1 MEFFGFAL
9 YRIKTARHFAKSGD
23 AARDRGNWRTAVR
36 RYQSSLSLDDSRTDL
51 WVQLGHALKETGD
64 RHGAEAA
71 YVAAS
76 QRAPDAA
83 DPHLQ
88 LGHLFKLTQRWAE
101 AADAFGRVLRSDPTC
116 TEAAAELHSLAQHGV
131 FPALGTVESNSPV
144 QSAKPPV
151 PPATLEATRLQLGRR
166 HPSRTA
172 RKRRLRLPVPSRTE
186 TRANSAPVEAVNP
199 LAANVESQRYFPLGH
214 DLGLTRLQ
222 DGHFLYVDPMDEAVA
237 AHLIA
242 RGYWENWIHK
252 VVCALVQPGDSI
264 IEVGA
269 NFGYYTVAMAREA
282 GPEGSILAFEA
293 NPGLAELV
301 RRTVHFNGYS
311 PTVKVIAK
319 AASDKAGTL
328 SFATSRRNAG
338 GGTISTKPQALGP
351 DSMLVTVETI
361 TLDSIAPDGVRFIR
375 MDAEGS
381 EPLILRGAER
391 LLQRP
396 DIVVCME
403 WDVVQMSARADLDA
417 LIGWLSGLGFR
428 YWSIQYDSTLLSIP
442 AADMANLPACD
453 VVMAR
458 EVPAGVTVAES

>member
-1 MEFFGFAL
+1 MSLGTILAGL
-9 YRIKTARHFAKSGD
+9 ANAVLP
-23 AARDRGNWRTAVR
+23 ANWRVIQVST
-36 RYQSSLSLDDSRTDL
+36 
-51 WVQLGHALKETGD
+51 ET
-64 RHGAEAA
+64 
-71 YVAAS
+71 
-76 QRAPDAA
+76 
-83 DPHLQ
+83 
-88 LGHLFKLTQRWAE
+88 
-101 AADAFGRVLRSDPTC
+101 
-116 TEAAAELHSLAQHGV
+116 AAETETLAELEM
-131 FPALGTVESNSPV
+131 PAEPETPLPPAIVSPE
-144 QSAKPPV
+144 V
-151 PPATLEATRLQLGRR
+151 PPA
-166 HPSRTA
+166 
-172 RKRRLRLPVPSRTE
+172 V
-186 TRANSAPVEAVNP
+186 APVMICSAEP
-199 LAANVESQRYFPLGH
+199 QRYFTLGQ

-252 VVCALVQPGDSI
+252 VVCALVQPGDHI

-269 NFGYYTVAMAREA
+269 NFGYYTVAMALQT
-282 GPEGSILAFEA
+282 GPTGSILAFEA
-293 NPGLAELV
+293 NTGLADLV
-301 RRTVHFNGYS
+301 RRSVHFNGYS

-338 GGTISTKPQALGP
+338 GGTISTEPGALGP
-351 DSMLVTVETI
+351 DSVLVTVETV
-361 TLDSIAPDGVRFIR
+361 TLDSIAPEGVRFIR

-403 WDVVQMSARADLDA
+403 WDVVQMSARADVQA
-417 LIGWLSGLGFR
+417 LIEWLSSLGFR

-442 AADMANLPACD
+442 AADMPTLPACD

-458 EVPAGVTVAES
+458 EVPAGIAVAES

>member
-1 MEFFGFAL
+1 
-9 YRIKTARHFAKSGD
+9 
-23 AARDRGNWRTAVR
+23 
-36 RYQSSLSLDDSRTDL
+36 
-51 WVQLGHALKETGD
+51 
-64 RHGAEAA
+64 
-71 YVAAS
+71 
-76 QRAPDAA
+76 
-83 DPHLQ
+83 
-88 LGHLFKLTQRWAE
+88 
-101 AADAFGRVLRSDPTC
+101 
-116 TEAAAELHSLAQHGV
+116 
-131 FPALGTVESNSPV
+131 
-144 QSAKPPV
+144 
-151 PPATLEATRLQLGRR
+151 
-166 HPSRTA
+166 
-172 RKRRLRLPVPSRTE
+172 
-186 TRANSAPVEAVNP
+186 
-199 LAANVESQRYFPLGH
+199 
-214 DLGLTRLQ
+214 
-222 DGHFLYVDPMDEAVA
+222 MDEAVA